1 MTINEALM
9 EAINLLKKSNIENP
23 IQQAKIV
30 LASVLQKEKEYILI
44 NENEVLQNEVYNE
57 FIEKTQKLQRGIP
70 LQYITHIQEFMGM
83 EFFVDENVL
92 IPRPDTEILVEEVLN
107 LIGKQE
113 NLSVL
118 DMCTGSGAI
127 AVSIAKNT
135 NNCKVYAVDISK
147 SALEV
152 AKKNAIKNEV
162 YEKIEFIN
170 SNMFENIDINKKF
183 DIIVSNPPY
192 IETKTIDTLD
202 VQVQNEPKIALDGGL
217 DGLDFYRDI
226 LKNSKK
232 YLKEN
237 GIIAMEIGYNQGKS
251 VTDLFKTQYE
261 NVYCKKDLAG
271 NDRVVVCK
279 LCETMI
285 KLLA

>member
-1 MTINEALM
+1 MTIKEALTK
-9 EAINLLKKSNIENP
+9 AINLLKKSNIENP

-30 LASVLQKEKEYILI
+30 LASVLKKEKEYILI
-44 NENEVLQNEVYNE
+44 NKNEVLKNEVYNE
-57 FIEKTQKLQRGIP
+57 FIVKTQKLQNGVP
-70 LQYITHIQEFMGM
+70 LQYITNVQEFMGM

-92 IPRPDTEILVEEVLN
+92 IPRPDTEILVEDVLSI
-107 LIGKQE
+107 IGKQE

-147 SALEV
+147 NALEV

-162 YEKIEFIN
+162 DEKIEFIN

-192 IETKTIDTLD
+192 IETDTIKQLD
-202 VQVQNEPKIALDGGL
+202 IQVQNEPKIALDGGF
-217 DGLDFYRDI
+217 DGLYFYRNI
-226 LKNSKK
+226 LANSKK

-237 GIIAMEIGYNQGKS
+237 GTIAMEIGYNQRKS
-251 VTDLFKTQYE
+251 VTDLFRTQYK
-261 NVYCKKDLAG
+261 NIYCKKDLAG
-271 NDRVVVCK
+271 NDRVIVCNAK
-279 LCETMI
+279 L
-285 KLLA
+285 